1 MTTSF
6 QSLRWLVSGVG
17 CVPAVL
23 LVATLLQ
30 AAEDG
35 KRAVDVPRFG
45 VHVRVPQAWD
55 LVDWSRDDTAFV
67 LDVPQDDNSPVGHAA
82 CTIGAAPESLEAY
95 RDRFAKNEPPP
106 TMQVPGADTL
116 KPTKWTVVR
125 NEISEVPRRE
135 DSEKPT
141 VRFER
146 RLTVEWELEDKAMRR
161 WFERRIYAVGQGL
174 LYTFSLDS
182 DEAHYDAYALDF
194 EEMFAGAKILPVE
207 LGVSKGTEGYW
218 IQREFRFGLRLPET
232 WRPAPGP
239 NDRILFYAVGDA
251 HGVFTDDLE
260 VRASPPQ
267 PLDLQRLLA
276 EMPNDVKRLDAAAE
290 ASCRLVPQG
299 QGKAIETL
307 IRTKRGSVNVTILE
321 RRFSTKTRNY
331 EIRFSC
337 ESKEF
342 ERRQAE
348 LRAVLD
354 GFVELGAEAKPSET

>member
-1 MTTSF
+1 MFRTYF
-6 QSLRWLVSGVG
+6 FGRQFVAAVGLVPVM
-17 CVPAVL
+17 VL
-23 LVATLLQ
+23 GAALAQ

-45 VHVRVPQAWD
+45 VHVRVPQAWE

-67 LDVPQDDNSPVGHAA
+67 LDMPQDDNSPVGHTA

-106 TMQVPGADTL
+106 AMQVPGADSV
-116 KPTKWTVVR
+116 KPTKWTVLR
-125 NEISEVPRRE
+125 NEISEVPPRE
-135 DSEKPT
+135 NLEKPT

-146 RLTVEWELEDKAMRR
+146 RLTVEWQLEDKAMRR
-161 WFERRIYAVGQGL
+161 WFERRIYTVGGGL

-218 IQREFRFGLRLPET
+218 IQREFRFALRLPEA

-239 NDRILFYAVGDA
+239 NDRILFYAVGAA

-276 EMPNDVKRLDAAAE
+276 EMPTDVKRLDAAAE
-290 ASCRLVPQG
+290 TTCRIVPQG
-299 QGKAIETL
+299 QGTALETL
-307 IRTKRGSVNVTILE
+307 VRTKRGSVNVTTLE
-321 RRFSTKTRNY
+321 RRFHTKTRNY

-337 ESKEF
+337 EAKEF
-342 ERRQAE
+342 ERREAE
-348 LRAVLD
+348 FKTVLD
-354 GFVELGAEAKPSET
+354 GFVELGTEAKPNET